1 MIHDALEWGI
11 GAIEAAEAITVELL
25 KVVYTITGSTIDA
38 TAFDIHSTLY
48 TIHIQWQHYQQALVH
63 TLNINK
69 TK

>member
-38 TAFDIHSTLY
+38 TAFDIHSL
-48 TIHIQWQHYQQALVH
+48 
-63 TLNINK
+63 
-69 TK
+69 